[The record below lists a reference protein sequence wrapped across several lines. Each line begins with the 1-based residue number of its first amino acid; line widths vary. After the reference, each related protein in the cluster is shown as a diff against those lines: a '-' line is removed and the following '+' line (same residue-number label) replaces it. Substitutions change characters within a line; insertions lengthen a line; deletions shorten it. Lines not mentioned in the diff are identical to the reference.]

1 MTSRYILIAVTV
13 VCIIFVSTSFFT
25 DSLVAPLR
33 NAVSMVVVPLQ
44 KGMNNLGLWTYDK
57 VTTLQ
62 EISVVLDE
70 NNELKNQIDNL
81 TEENNQLRQDSYE
94 LTRLRELYKLDEKYP
109 GYTKVGARVIGV
121 TTDNWSKAF
130 KVDKGLDDG
139 IKKDMNVIASGGLV
153 GIVAEVGKNYSIVKT
168 IIEDNNSVSGMLIDT
183 NDTCIVEG
191 DIELSDSGLVHLNHI
206 KADITVRNGDKIVTS
221 NISDKYLQGILIGY
235 AKDVTADSN
244 NLTQS
249 GYLVP
254 AVDFNNLQEV
264 LIITEMKISDLKQEC
279 YEKESCRNNFNI
291 IILSDTGYIWR
302 CYRNRWH
309 YT

>member
-1 MTSRYILIAVTV
+1 MT
-13 VCIIFVSTSFFT
+13 
-25 DSLVAPLR
+25 
-33 NAVSMVVVPLQ
+33 
-44 KGMNNLGLWTYDK
+44 
-57 VTTLQ
+57 
-62 EISVVLDE
+62 E
-70 NNELKNQIDNL
+70 
-81 TEENNQLRQDSYE
+81 
-94 LTRLRELYKLDEKYP
+94 
-109 GYTKVGARVIGV
+109 
-121 TTDNWSKAF
+121 
-130 KVDKGLDDG
+130 
-139 IKKDMNVIASGGLV
+139 KKDMNVIASGGLV

-264 LIITEMKISDLKQEC
+264 LIITEMKNQ
-279 YEKESCRNNFNI
+279 
-291 IILSDTGYIWR
+291 
-302 CYRNRWH
+302 
-309 YT
+309 

>member
-1 MTSRYILIAVTV
+1 MRKKLSSYMTSRYILIAVTV

-191 DIELSDSGLVHLNHI
+191 DIELSDSGLVHLNHT

-264 LIITEMKISDLKQEC
+264 LIITEMKNQ
-279 YEKESCRNNFNI
+279 
-291 IILSDTGYIWR
+291 
-302 CYRNRWH
+302 
-309 YT
+309 